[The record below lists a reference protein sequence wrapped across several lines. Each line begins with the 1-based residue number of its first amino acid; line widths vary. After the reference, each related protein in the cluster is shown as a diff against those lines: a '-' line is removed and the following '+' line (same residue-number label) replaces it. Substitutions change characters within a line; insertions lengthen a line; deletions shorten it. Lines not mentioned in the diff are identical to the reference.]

1 MARCKDVFTFFNQV
15 STKSAVALLPEA
27 DAALL
32 AQLNLVQFLTGDQY
46 RQVQSDAAN
55 LNAEQMEVAQAS
67 AQRTEIAREL
77 SRETERT
84 HSILFHLEGK
94 QKQSAELQRA
104 AQLAGSYSAAAGD
117 LAKKQQEFGRLV
129 GQRTLLDTLT
139 PYGDRYVALS
149 GLGLVEMRD
158 LGVRLYRAGD
168 IDFKSYWDQE
178 QTLTEDLNDLALAAT
193 EYFARLFPALPGAD
207 RSYLWGISIG
217 LPKLQSDPTQG
228 TAAFLNAYRQ
238 VSSLSSNVENLLM
251 ASEILLGLPRPL
263 AEEFP
268 ALTQLLHEV
277 KRLTLPSESALGVAS
292 ILLVGRRADGT
303 VATPS
308 LQEYLTVTRSYESA
322 ALLAIVN
329 LPVMEL
335 AAKFQGLRTM
345 FAGWGYE
352 PSEDVELSSAYLA
365 VSELPIE
372 GIGTKLAIIAKGLSA
387 YLEYPLVAASV
398 LASLSTLEA
407 NETLNLLERAYD
419 IIGRRT
425 MPMSQGEIIT
435 LAVRMLHGVRNE
447 LVGPLDTT
455 APPPPTP
462 AALANVYGPR
472 FFFVPIVVA
481 HNSYFSSYSG
491 LGGAHPGHVHGFG
504 GGGGG
509 FAG

>member
-1 MARCKDVFTFFNQV
+1 MASCKDVFTFFTQV
-15 STKSAVALLPEA
+15 STKSAVAPLPDA
-27 DAALL
+27 DAGTL
-32 AQLNLVQFLTGDQY
+32 AQLNLVQFLTSDQY
-46 RQVQSDAAN
+46 RQLQSDVNA
-55 LNAEQMEVAQAS
+55 LDAEQAQVAQAS
-67 AQRTEIAREL
+67 AQRAEVAQEL
-77 SRETERT
+77 SRETQRT

-94 QKQSAELQRA
+94 QKQSVELQRA
-104 AQLAGSYSAAAGD
+104 SQLAGAYSAAAAD
-117 LAKKQQEFGRLV
+117 LAQKQQEFTRLV
-129 GQRTLLDTLT
+129 GQRTLLDSLT
-139 PYGDRYVALS
+139 PYGDRYVALT

-168 IDFKSYWDQE
+168 TEFKSYWDRE
-178 QTLTEDLNDLALAAT
+178 QGLTKDLNDLAVAAESYFVRLA
-193 EYFARLFPALPGAD
+193 PALGGAD
-207 RSYLWGISIG
+207 RSILWGISLG
-217 LPKLQSDPTQG
+217 LPKMQADPVQG
-228 TAAFLNAYRQ
+228 STAFLNAYRQ
-238 VSSLSSNVENLLM
+238 LLPLSSNVENRLM
-251 ASEILLGLPRPL
+251 ASEVLLGLPRPL
-263 AEEFP
+263 AEEFL
-268 ALTQLLHEV
+268 ALSQLLHDV
-277 KRLTLPSESALGVAS
+277 KGLKVPSESALGVAA

-308 LQEYLTVTRSYESA
+308 LQQYLTVTQSYESA

-329 LPVMEL
+329 LPVTDL
-335 AAKFQGLRTM
+335 AAKFQGLRRM
-345 FAGWGYE
+345 FAGWGYA

-372 GIGTKLAIIAKGLSA
+372 GIGTKLAIIAKGLST

-419 IIGRRT
+419 IIGRRA
-425 MPMSQGEIIT
+425 MPLSQGELIT

-462 AALANVYGPR
+462 AALANIYGPR
-472 FFFVPIVVA
+472 FFFVPIIVA
-481 HNSYFSSYSG
+481 HNAYFATYSG
-491 LGGAHPGHVHGFG
+491 FGGAHPGHVHGFG